1 MNLSHLRF
9 VQSVAELA
17 SFSRAAE
24 KCHVTQASLSNA
36 VSQLEDQ
43 LGGRIFSRTTRKV
56 GITPFG
62 ERILPMIASV
72 LSAADELTKGAKEYL
87 NPSYRIIRLG
97 LTPLIDTRI
106 VAAVLD
112 PFRRHHIHV
121 DIIFKEC
128 HLNDLR
134 HRVLE
139 GTLDFAFQPCGPTDR
154 RLGRLTFHGEQLLYL
169 PRNPSRHAT
178 SGAGPVRL
186 EQIASESFALSAG
199 CGLADSTRETFRQH
213 RLKLKEYPGQ
223 ALSYKVMEDWAELG
237 VAAAILPES
246 RISPSYRAARLLCD
260 SKGPLSIRYEMIWNR
275 RLVRP
280 KHVQEFLS
288 YFNTTAKGIVSG
300 LVQAQVASYAGEQR

>member
-56 GITPFG
+56 GVTPFG

-72 LSAADELTKGAKEYL
+72 LSAADELTKGAQEYL

-106 VAAVLD
+106 VAAVLA
-112 PFRRHHIHV
+112 PFRRLQPHV

-134 HRVLE
+134 QRLLE
-139 GTLDFAFQPCGPTDR
+139 GTLDFAFQPCGPSDKR
-154 RLGRLTFHGEQLLYL
+154 IGRLTFHAEQLLYL
-169 PRNPSRHAT
+169 SRNPSPHQV
-178 SGAGPVRL
+178 SGSGPVRL
-186 EQIASESFALSAG
+186 EQIASESFALSVG
-199 CGLADSTRETFRQH
+199 CGLADSTREIFRQH
-213 RLKLKEYPGQ
+213 RLKLQEYPGQ
-223 ALSYKVMEDWAELG
+223 ALSYKVMEDWADLG

-246 RISPSYRAARLLCD
+246 KVSPACRAARLLYD
-260 SKGPLSIRYEMIWNR
+260 SNGPLSIRYEMIWNR

-280 KHVQEFLS
+280 KHVREFLS
-288 YFNTTAKGIVSG
+288 YFNTTAKGIVGG
-300 LVQAQVASYAGEQR
+300 LARARAAS

>member
-17 SFSRAAE
+17 SFSRAAD

-36 VSQLEDQ
+36 VAQLEDQ

-62 ERILPMIASV
+62 ERILPLINSV
-72 LSAADELTKGAKEYL
+72 LSAADELTKGAREYL

-112 PFRRHHIHV
+112 PFRHHHPHV

-134 HRVLE
+134 QRLLE
-139 GTLDFAFQPCGPTDR
+139 GTIDFAFQPCGPSDK

-169 PRNPSRHAT
+169 PRNSSRHQI
-178 SGAGPVRL
+178 SGTGPVRL
-186 EQIASESFALSAG
+186 EQIASESFALSLG
-199 CGLADSTRETFRQH
+199 CGLADWTREIFRQH
-213 RLKLKEYPGQ
+213 RLKFQEYPGQ
-223 ALSYKVMEDWAELG
+223 ALSYKVMEDWADLG
-237 VAAAILPES
+237 VAAAILPEFRVS
-246 RISPSYRAARLLCD
+246 AACRGARALYD
-260 SKGPLSIRYEMIWNR
+260 SNGPLSIRYEMIWNR
-275 RLVRP
+275 RLARP

-288 YFNTTAKGIVSG
+288 YFNTTAKEVVGG
-300 LVQAQVASYAGEQR
+300 LAQARAAS

>member
-17 SFSRAAE
+17 SFSRAAD

-62 ERILPMIASV
+62 ERILPMINSV
-72 LSAADELTKGAKEYL
+72 LSAADELTKGAREYL

-112 PFRRHHIHV
+112 PFRRHHPHV

-134 HRVLE
+134 QRLLE
-139 GTLDFAFQPCGPTDR
+139 GTLDFAFQPCGPSDK

-169 PRNPSRHAT
+169 PRNPSRHQV
-178 SGAGPVRL
+178 SSAGPVRL
-186 EQIASESFALSAG
+186 EQIASESFALSVG
-199 CGLADSTRETFRQH
+199 CGLADSTREIFRQH
-213 RLKLKEYPGQ
+213 RLKLQEYPGQ
-223 ALSYKVMEDWAELG
+223 ALSYKVMEDWADLG

-246 RISPSYRAARLLCD
+246 RVSPAYRAGRQLCD
-260 SKGPLSIRYEMIWNR
+260 SNGPLSIRYEMIWNR
-275 RLVRP
+275 RMTRP

-288 YFNTTAKGIVSG
+288 YFNTTAKGIAGG
-300 LVQAQVASYAGEQR
+300 LAQARAAS

>member
-43 LGGRIFSRTTRKV
+43 LGGLIFSRTTRRV

-62 ERILPMIASV
+62 ERILPLIANV
-72 LSAADELTKGAKEYL
+72 LSAADELTKGAREYL
-87 NPSYRIIRLG
+87 NPAYRIIRLG
-97 LTPLIDTRI
+97 LTPLIDTRM

-112 PFRRHHIHV
+112 PFRRQHPHIE
-121 DIIFKEC
+121 IIFKEC

-134 HRVLE
+134 RRLLE
-139 GTLDFAFQPCGPTDR
+139 GTVDFVFQPCGPSDKQ
-154 RLGRLTFHGEQLLYL
+154 LGRLTFHAEQLLYL
-169 PRNPSRHAT
+169 PRNPSPHRA
-178 SGAGPVRL
+178 SSVGSVRL
-186 EQIASESFALSAG
+186 EQIASETFALSVG
-199 CGLADSTRETFRQH
+199 CGLADSTRDAFRKH
-213 RLKLKEYPGQ
+213 RLKLHEYPGQ
-223 ALSYKVMEDWAELG
+223 ALSYKVMEDWADLG

-246 RISPSYRAARLLCD
+246 RVSPSYRGARLLCD
-260 SKGPLSIRYEMIWNR
+260 SSGPLSIRYEMIWNR

-288 YFNTTAKGIVSG
+288 YFSKTAKGIVSG
-300 LVQAQVASYAGEQR
+300 LAQGSVAI

>member
-72 LSAADELTKGAKEYL
+72 LSAADELTKGAREYL

-106 VAAVLD
+106 VATVLD
-112 PFRRHHIHV
+112 PFRRLHSHV

-134 HRVLE
+134 QRVLE
-139 GTLDFAFQPCGPTDR
+139 GTLDFAFQPCGPSDK
-154 RLGRLTFHGEQLLYL
+154 RLGRLTFHSEKLLYL
-169 PRNPSRHAT
+169 PRNPSRHQA
-178 SGAGPVRL
+178 SSAGPVRL
-186 EQIASESFALSAG
+186 EQIAAESFALSSG
-199 CGLADSTRETFRQH
+199 CGLADSTREIFRQH
-213 RLKLKEYPGQ
+213 RLKLQEYPGQ
-223 ALSYKVMEDWAELG
+223 ALSYKVMEDWADLG

-246 RISPSYRAARLLCD
+246 RVSPAYRAGRPLCD
-260 SKGPLSIRYEMIWNR
+260 SNGPLSIHYEMIWNR
-275 RLVRP
+275 RLTRP
-280 KHVQEFLS
+280 KHVQGFLS
-288 YFNTTAKGIVSG
+288 YFNTTAKGIAGG
-300 LVQAQVASYAGEQR
+300 LAQARAAS

>member
-43 LGGRIFSRTTRKV
+43 LGSRIFSRTTRKV

-72 LSAADELTKGAKEYL
+72 LSSADELTKGAKEYL

-112 PFRRHHIHV
+112 PFRRHHPQV
-121 DIIFKEC
+121 EIIFKEC
-128 HLNDLR
+128 HLSDLR
-134 HRVLE
+134 QRLLE
-139 GTLDFAFQPCGPTDR
+139 GTLDFAFQPCGPSDK

-169 PRNPSRHAT
+169 PRNPSRHQA
-178 SGAGPVRL
+178 SSAGPARL
-186 EQIASESFALSAG
+186 EQIASESFALSVG
-199 CGLADSTRETFRQH
+199 CGLADSTREIFRQH
-213 RLKLKEYPGQ
+213 RLKLQEYPGQ
-223 ALSYKVMEDWAELG
+223 ALSYKVMEDWADLG
-237 VAAAILPES
+237 VAAAILPKS
-246 RISPSYRAARLLCD
+246 RVSPACIAGRPLCD

-275 RLVRP
+275 RLTRP

-288 YFNTTAKGIVSG
+288 YFNTTAKGIAGG
-300 LVQAQVASYAGEQR
+300 LAQARAAS

>member
-43 LGGRIFSRTTRKV
+43 LGSRIFSRTTRKV

-72 LSAADELTKGAKEYL
+72 LSSADELTKGAKEYL

-112 PFRRHHIHV
+112 PFRRHHPQV
-121 DIIFKEC
+121 EIIFKEC
-128 HLNDLR
+128 HLSDLR
-134 HRVLE
+134 QRLLE
-139 GTLDFAFQPCGPTDR
+139 GTLDFAFQPCGPSDK

-169 PRNPSRHAT
+169 PRNPSRRQA
-178 SGAGPVRL
+178 SSAGPARL
-186 EQIASESFALSAG
+186 EQIASESFALSVG
-199 CGLADSTRETFRQH
+199 CGLADSTREIFRQH
-213 RLKLKEYPGQ
+213 RLKLQEYPGQ
-223 ALSYKVMEDWAELG
+223 ALSYKVMEDWADLG

-246 RISPSYRAARLLCD
+246 KVSPAYHAGRPLCD
-260 SKGPLSIRYEMIWNR
+260 SNGPLSIRYEMIWNR
-275 RLVRP
+275 RLTRP

-288 YFNTTAKGIVSG
+288 YFNTTAKGIAGG
-300 LVQAQVASYAGEQR
+300 LVQARAAS